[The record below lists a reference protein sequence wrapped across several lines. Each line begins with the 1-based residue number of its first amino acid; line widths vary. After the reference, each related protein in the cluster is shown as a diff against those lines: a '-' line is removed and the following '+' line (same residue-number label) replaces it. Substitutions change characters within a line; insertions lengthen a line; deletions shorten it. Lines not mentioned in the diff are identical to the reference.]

1 MQIKVS
7 SFSKFLELINLSGE
21 VEIKTCIFRGDKD
34 KLSITAV
41 DEAKKVVL
49 AHGEYKGDFSSIG
62 DIGIEDLTLLRRMMS
77 AFAGDVEMTKTTNK
91 LKLSNGKKLNVELI
105 LRNAQ
110 YVLNEVDKAK
120 YDVLHTKAIGNAFT
134 IDDASVKEFENY
146 YKVFGK
152 EVFISGDANSV
163 TFGVDNGNNKL
174 NLNVA
179 VKESIQKFEIKLAGF
194 LMIVLGAIKNNAFS
208 MSINGGAIP
217 ILLSTKTDDY
227 NVDYI
232 VAPLIK

>member
-41 DEAKKVVL
+41 DEAKKVVV
-49 AHGEYKGDFSSIG
+49 AHGEYDGDFSSIG
-62 DIGIEDLTLLRRMMS
+62 VIGIEDLTLLRRMMS

-146 YKVFGK
+146 YKIFGK
-152 EVFISGDANSV
+152 EVFISGANNEIS
-163 TFGVDNGNNKL
+163 FGVDNGNNSL
-174 NLNVA
+174 NLSIA
-179 VKESIQKFEIKLAGF
+179 VKEAVKKFEIKLAGF
-194 LMIVLGAIKNNAFS
+194 LMIVLGAVKNNPFT
-208 MSINGGAIP
+208 MSINGGTTP
-217 ILLSTKTDDY
+217 ILLSTKTDEFK
-227 NVDYI
+227 VDYI
-232 VAPLIK
+232 VAPLVK